1 MSDVSTD
8 SLDVSGAVAWAQA
21 CQANGKMRAWIEMP
35 GSGMLW
41 TASLIL
47 LRHLEVGAGVDWRGK
62 RVLEVGSGCGH
73 LATGLAR
80 LGAHVTATESA
91 EEKIA
96 GDGFV
101 HMQRFIQG
109 LLAERPGG
117 GVPADAPGQSGAL
130 TAGTGPDGASH
141 GGTVRFR
148 KLHWGLDDLPP
159 ADWSGFDVVILSEL
173 YFFTELHEALLG
185 VLRHVL
191 APGMVAYSL
200 FVDRPFSLGFLAML
214 DDDKS
219 FEMNT
224 VSAESSANPPLG
236 LYTILPS
243 PILYGVWHKKGGSVG
258 GAYIAQWSCN
268 SIPIG

>member
-1 MSDVSTD
+1 M
-8 SLDVSGAVAWAQA
+8 DVSGAVGWSEA
-21 CQANGKMRAWIEMP
+21 CQAKGKMRAWIEMP

-47 LRHLEVGAGVDWRGK
+47 LRHLEVDAGVDWRGK
-62 RVLEVGSGCGH
+62 KVLEIGSGCGH

-101 HMQRFIQG
+101 HMQGFIQR

-117 GVPADAPGQSGAL
+117 GVPADPSGQSGAL
-130 TAGTGPDGASH
+130 AAGTGPDGMSR

-159 ADWSGFDVVILSEL
+159 ADWSGFDIVILSEL
-173 YFFTELHEALLG
+173 YFFTELHTELLG

-191 APGMVAYSL
+191 QPGMLAYSL

-224 VSAESSANPPLG
+224 VRDGNNKPPPS
-236 LYTILPS
+236 LYEQ
-243 PILYGVWHKKGGSVG
+243 H
-258 GAYIAQWSCN
+258 
-268 SIPIG
+268 